1 MVEAV
6 LDETPRELALPAAS
20 VPRPFPPSV
29 VADDLLW
36 LLAVDAVGCHGAS
49 PGSPGQSPLR
59 KLRVVY
65 GTRSRSVRDLRARR
79 NGHLD
84 QLLHH
89 RDHHL
94 CRNVAVCWTGRSRSW

>member
-6 LDETPRELALPAAS
+6 LDKTPREFALPAAS

-49 PGSPGQSPLR
+49 PGSPGQSPLGP
-59 KLRVVY
+59 LRVVY
-65 GTRSRSVRDLRARR
+65 GTRSRSVRDLWARR
-79 NGHLD
+79 HGHLD
-84 QLLHH
+84 QSLDH

-94 CRNVAVCWTGRSRSW
+94 CRNVAVSWTGRSRSW